1 MRVNGGQVST
11 ESAMVSIKKEEV
23 VVANKGRE
31 EADRLEEPSQDL
43 GSNSSDRF
51 NRNILRW
58 NRKNDSDPLSYVL
71 CLYFLLV
78 LIFVLGLFL
87 VPYDDCLGLV
97 LCLSL
102 YLRLVVIFFSNIP
115 SLVCVFYNHT
125 CIASAS
131 MSQLNH

>member
-1 MRVNGGQVST
+1 MNGGQVST

-71 CLYFLLV
+71 CLFFSVGPNLC
-78 LIFVLGLFL
+78 
-87 VPYDDCLGLV
+87 PGLV
-97 LCLSL
+97 SSPL
-102 YLRLVVIFFSNIP
+102 
-115 SLVCVFYNHT
+115 
-125 CIASAS
+125 
-131 MSQLNH
+131 

>member
-1 MRVNGGQVST
+1 MRANGGKVST
-11 ESAMVSIKKEEV
+11 EAVMVSIKKEVV
-23 VVANKGRE
+23 VVAVKGQE

-51 NRNILRW
+51 HRNILRW

-87 VPYDDCLGLV
+87 VPYDNCLGLV

-102 YLRLVVIFFSNIP
+102 YLRLVVIFFSNFR

-125 CIASAS
+125 CTASAS
-131 MSQLNH
+131 MSQLKH

>member
-1 MRVNGGQVST
+1 MRANGGKVST
-11 ESAMVSIKKEEV
+11 EAVMVSIKKEEV
-23 VVANKGRE
+23 VVAVKGQE
-31 EADRLEEPSQDL
+31 EADRLEEEPNQDL

-51 NRNILRW
+51 HRNILRW
-58 NRKNDSDPLSYVL
+58 NHKNDSDPLSYVL

-102 YLRLVVIFFSNIP
+102 NPWSWSLFSLSCLCIFQSHLH
-115 SLVCVFYNHT
+115 S
-125 CIASAS
+125 
-131 MSQLNH
+131 